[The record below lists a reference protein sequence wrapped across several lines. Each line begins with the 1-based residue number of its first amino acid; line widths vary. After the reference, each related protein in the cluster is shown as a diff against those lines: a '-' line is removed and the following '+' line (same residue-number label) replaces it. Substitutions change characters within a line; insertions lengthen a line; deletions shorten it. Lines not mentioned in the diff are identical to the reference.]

1 MKEDEI
7 RGGENAK
14 KKEKERR
21 RKRKLK
27 GKNLK
32 CVNTYIHTGCTSSK
46 YWHKGGSIV
55 FGGGTVNFSG
65 QNIGLCVELCY

>member
-32 CVNTYIHTGCTSSK
+32 CVKTYICTYRVYK
-46 YWHKGGSIV
+46 
-55 FGGGTVNFSG
+55 
-65 QNIGLCVELCY
+65 